1 MSLFTSAID
10 TYATKSVGENGHAQF
25 APVTCGSDVAA
36 LKERIVQFQ
45 FQIVRTTGI
54 DSLAKVLR
62 SLLTDLTA
70 SNVKENR
77 DLLVVLYKI
86 IGQTRD
92 IEAGKGERDLAYMM
106 IHVWFDFFP
115 ALAKGVL
122 RRFVLSD
129 SAKELPYGSWKDI
142 KRFCQY
148 VYLREGDEYG
158 LLIEYCVELM
168 CDQLRLD
175 SAAASDSLLSLCAR
189 WVPRESSKKGR
200 WLFRSM
206 AATYFPEFLATAQTS
221 ESLKKARNKTYMKFG
236 RMIADLNRRL
246 DTLQIKMC
254 GKTWAEIDHHKTPS
268 VALMKNRAALMNKGK
283 KRGAIDDDDRVRCAE
298 AFESYINS
306 RVSNGEE
313 VKGKRVGI
321 VDFVKNGLSPTLLTL
336 DQTVLNAQWNSF
348 LSQVGDLGNMVAM
361 VDQSGSM
368 CGDPYHA
375 AVGLGIAIAS
385 RSALG
390 PRIMTFSTEPAW
402 VTLPVGGD
410 FISCL
415 RAIKLVDHLAGL
427 GTNFFKALKLILDA
441 CVSASVPD
449 SVVCNMTLA
458 ILSDMQIDALYNR
471 IYNDNNRREGS
482 FSDQMMSMHE
492 RIRAMYSAAGYSGV
506 PHILFWNLRHTG
518 GFPTLSSL
526 PGATM
531 FSGFSPML
539 LNAFCSKG
547 REALASTTPWDAL
560 IESLDNPR
568 YLVLERDM
576 LSSFS
581 NDSVKGSAFG
591 REDWDPEIHHG
602 GY

>member
-1 MSLFTSAID
+1 MSLFTAAMDNYS
-10 TYATKSVGENGHAQF
+10 TKNLGENGHAQF
-25 APVTCGSDVAA
+25 APVRSGSDSAA

-54 DSLAKVLR
+54 KSLEKVLR
-62 SLLTDLTA
+62 ELLTDLSA
-70 SNVKENR
+70 YEGVDKKY
-77 DLLVVLYKI
+77 LLTVLYKI

-92 IEAGKGERDLAYMM
+92 IEAGKGERDLSYMM
-106 IHVWFDFFP
+106 IHVWFEFFP
-115 ALAKGVL
+115 VLAKFAL
-122 RRFVLSD
+122 RHFVLSD
-129 SAKELPYGSWKDI
+129 SADQLPYGSWKDI
-142 KRFCQY
+142 KRFCRY
-148 VYLREGDEYG
+148 VYLCEGNESG
-158 LLIEYCVELM
+158 PLIDYCIELM
-168 CDQLRLD
+168 CNQLRLD
-175 SAAASDSLLSLCAR
+175 SAATSDSSLSLCAR
-189 WVPRESSKKGR
+189 WVPRESSKTGR

-206 AATYFPEFLATAQTS
+206 ACSYFPEFLATAETS

-236 RMIADLNRRL
+236 RMIAGLNRRL
-246 DTLQIKMC
+246 DTVQIKMC
-254 GKTWAEIDHHKTPS
+254 GRVWAEIDHHKTPS

-283 KRGAIDDDDRVRCAE
+283 KRGVIDDDDRIRCAE
-298 AFESYINS
+298 AFESYITS
-306 RVSNGEE
+306 RVATGSE

-321 VDFVKNGLSPTLLTL
+321 VDYVKNGLSL
-336 DQTVLNAQWNSF
+336 DTKIQSTECNLINAQWSSF

-368 CGDPYHA
+368 AGDPYYA

-390 PRIMTFSTEPAW
+390 CRVMTFSTDPAW
-402 VTLPVGGD
+402 VSLPVGGD

-415 RAIKLVDHLAGL
+415 TALRRVDHLSGF
-427 GTNFFKALKLILDA
+427 GTNFFKALNLILDA
-441 CVSASVPD
+441 CVAGSVPD

-458 ILSDMQIDALYNR
+458 ILSDMQIDAMYNQLDIDGSR
-471 IYNDNNRREGS
+471 KWGS

-539 LNAFCSKG
+539 LNEFCSKG
-547 REALASTTPWDAL
+547 REALASITPWDTL
-560 IESLDNPR
+560 VSSLDNPR
-568 YLVLERDM
+568 YLVLEKKI
-576 LSSFS
+576 S
-581 NDSVKGSAFG
+581 NIDNGFG
-591 REDWDPEIHHG
+591 REDWDHELHHG